1 MLVRIYKEMGL
12 LLGRNWRK
20 FVLHVGLAGN
30 WMMGVFQLAKSGIG
44 LGLKMRYPLSAVP
57 HVCSVGDKD
66 GVRD

>member
-1 MLVRIYKEMGL
+1 
-12 LLGRNWRK
+12 
-20 FVLHVGLAGN
+20 VLQVGLEGN
-30 WMMGVFQLAKSGIG
+30 WMLSVFQLAKSGIG